1 MNWSD
6 LIVHAEPWQG
16 AVLGAGCLILT
27 ALLYGWGTDRPK
39 PTWLLALLRLA
50 TLGVLALL
58 LLEPMVRRNT
68 ESVERPLLP
77 VLVDQSSSQWTGADS
92 LSRREALATLVN
104 ALPQWTATEGWEMAL
119 MAFDRDVVELSPEGW
134 QADGKRTDL
143 GKALE
148 TVRSRFVHRN
158 VPAVVVV
165 TDGRVNRGP
174 DPEYSARKLEV
185 PHVFV
190 GTGDT
195 AAVKDLD
202 LTDLRMNEVA
212 YLGNAFP
219 VEVTVRSRGFQN
231 VPLLI
236 QLTSGGQILDSKP
249 WTPGQDLASNTWTTQ
264 LDADKAGFRS
274 VTARI
279 RVQGGA
285 SISEATSANNS
296 RSASIEVLESRRKV
310 LFVAQAPHPDL
321 AALRAAAGTNQHQE
335 TDVLWLSDDLPADLP
350 EHDVLVLHHINPL
363 EWPRNWTD
371 DVQRSPALWVLGH
384 ASSTWRDWGM
394 GRLGFSLDTQDLI
407 TEAQGHVTRPFDAF
421 PLPEALTRMAEMWP
435 PLACPTGTYTV
446 SPTLNATLTQQVGPV
461 TTDWPL
467 WAVRKEDNARTA
479 VTLGEGLWRWRI
491 QDVAQHN
498 GESAAFDALVNG
510 TLQYLSSRT
519 DVNRLR
525 IQAPERLDEDV
536 RCTFVAEVYD
546 ASLTPTKNVDV
557 LLSLTQRGGLTTE
570 HNFAANARGTD
581 LTADLGNLLPGVYDW
596 EARCTQGGESL
607 KETGT
612 LVVQEVQA
620 ESSLSPADHRMLRRV
635 ATATSGTFLG
645 TLSAPED
652 ASELQRA
659 WEAFSA
665 QLSVQD
671 VVHMSSERQPLHAEV
686 WLMVVLLA
694 LLTTEWAIRRSAGA
708 R

>member
-50 TLGVLALL
+50 SLGVLALL

-77 VLVDQSSSQWTGADS
+77 VLVDQSSSQWTGTDS
-92 LSRREALATLVN
+92 LTRREALSTLVN
-104 ALPQWTATEGWEMAL
+104 ALPRWTETAGWDMAL
-119 MAFDRDVVELSPEGW
+119 LGFDRDVVELSIAGW

-143 GKALE
+143 GGALE

-158 VPAVVVV
+158 VPAVIVV

-195 AAVKDLD
+195 AVVKDLD
-202 LTDLRMNEVA
+202 LRDLRMNEVA

-219 VEVTVRSRGFQN
+219 VEVTVRSRGFQD
-231 VPLLI
+231 VPLLV

-249 WTPGQDLASNTWTTQ
+249 WTPVQDLASTTWTTQ
-264 LDADKAGFRS
+264 LDADKAGLHT

-279 RVQGGA
+279 QVQGGA
-285 SISEATSANNS
+285 SIAEATTANNS

-321 AALRAAAGTNQHQE
+321 AALRAAAETNQHQE
-335 TDVLWLSDDLPADLP
+335 TDVLWLSDDLPAELP

-363 EWPRNWTD
+363 EWPRNWSD

-384 ASSTWRDWGM
+384 ANSTWRDWGM
-394 GRLGFSLDTQDLI
+394 GRLGFSLDAQDLI
-407 TEAQGHVTRPFDAF
+407 TEAQGQVIRPFDAF
-421 PLPEALTRMAEMWP
+421 PLPEALTSMTDMWP

-446 SPTLNATLTQQVGPV
+446 SPTLNAALTQQVGPV

-491 QDVAQHN
+491 QDIAQHN

-546 ASLTPTKNVDV
+546 ASLTPTKDVDV
-557 LLSLTQRGGLTTE
+557 LLSLTQRGGLATE

-581 LTADLGNLLPGVYDW
+581 LTADLGNLLPGIYDW
-596 EARCTQGGESL
+596 EARCMQGGESL
-607 KETGT
+607 KETGI

-620 ESSLSPADHRMLRRV
+620 EASLSPANHRMLRRM
-635 ATATSGTFLG
+635 ATSTSGTFLG
-645 TLSAPED
+645 TLNAPED
-652 ASELQRA
+652 APALQRA
-659 WEAFSA
+659 WDAFSA
-665 QLSVQD
+665 QLSAQD

-686 WLMVVLLA
+686 WLLVVLLA

>member
-50 TLGVLALL
+50 SLGVLALL

-92 LSRREALATLVN
+92 LARREALATLVN
-104 ALPQWTATEGWEMAL
+104 VLPEWTATEGWDMAL
-119 MAFDRDVVELSPEGW
+119 LGFDRDVVEVSPESW

-143 GKALE
+143 GGALE

-195 AAVKDLD
+195 AVVKDLD

-219 VEVTVRSRGFQN
+219 VEVTVRSRGFQD
-231 VPLLI
+231 VPLLV

-249 WTPGQDLASNTWTTQ
+249 WTPGQDLASTTWTTQ
-264 LDADKAGFRS
+264 LDADKAGLRT

-285 SISEATSANNS
+285 SIAEATSANNS

-321 AALRAAAGTNQHQE
+321 AALRAAAETNQHQE
-335 TDVLWLSDDLPADLP
+335 TDVLWLSDDLPAELP

-363 EWPRNWTD
+363 EWPRNWAD
-371 DVQRSPALWVLGH
+371 DVQRSTALWVLGH
-384 ASSTWRDWGM
+384 ANSTWRDWGM
-394 GRLGFSLDTQDLI
+394 GRLGFSLDAQDLI

-421 PLPEALTRMAEMWP
+421 PLPEALTSMSDMWP
-435 PLACPTGTYTV
+435 PLASPTGTYTV
-446 SPTLNATLTQQVGPV
+446 SPTLNAALTQQVGPV

-491 QDVAQHN
+491 QDIAQHN

-546 ASLTPTKNVDV
+546 ASLTPTKDVDI
-557 LLSLTQRGGLTTE
+557 LLTLTQRGGLATE
-570 HNFAANARGTD
+570 HNFAAQARGTD

-607 KETGT
+607 RETGT

-620 ESSLSPADHRMLRRV
+620 EASLSPADHRVLRRM

-645 TLSAPED
+645 TLDTSEDAPE
-652 ASELQRA
+652 LKRA
-659 WEAFSA
+659 WDTFAA
-665 QLSVQD
+665 QLSAQD

-686 WLMVVLLA
+686 WLLVVLLA

>member
-27 ALLYGWGTDRPK
+27 ALLYGWGSDRPK

-50 TLGVLALL
+50 SLGVLALL

-68 ESVERPLLP
+68 ETVERPLLP
-77 VLVDQSSSQWTGADS
+77 VLVDQTSSQWTGADS
-92 LSRREALATLVN
+92 LDRREALATLVG
-104 ALPQWTATEGWEMAL
+104 ALPTWAEAAEWEMAL
-119 MAFDRDVVELSPEGW
+119 LGFDRDVVELSPEGW
-134 QADGKRTDL
+134 QADGKRTDF
-143 GKALE
+143 GGALE
-148 TVRSRFVHRN
+148 TVRNRFVHRN

-174 DPEYSARKLEV
+174 DPEYSARKLDV

-195 AAVKDLD
+195 AVVKDLD

-219 VEVTVRSRGFQN
+219 VEVTVRSRGFQD
-231 VPLLI
+231 VPLSV
-236 QLTSGGQILDSKP
+236 QLTSNGQILDSKP
-249 WTPGQDLASNTWTTQ
+249 WTPSQNLASTTWTTQ
-264 LDADKAGFRS
+264 LDADKAGVRT

-279 RVQGGA
+279 QVQGGTSA
-285 SISEATSANNS
+285 SEATTANNS
-296 RSASIEVLESRRKV
+296 RTASIEVLESRRKI

-321 AALRAAAGTNQHQE
+321 AALRAAAETNQHQE
-335 TDVLWLSDDLPADLP
+335 TDVVWLSDDLAADLP
-350 EHDVLVLHHINPL
+350 EHDVLVLHHIDPL
-363 EWPRNWTD
+363 EWPRNWAD

-384 ASSTWRDWGM
+384 ANSTWRDWGM
-394 GRLGFSLDTQDLI
+394 GRFGFSFDTQDLI
-407 TEAQGHVTRPFDAF
+407 TEAQGHVTKAFDAF
-421 PLPEALTRMAEMWP
+421 PMPEALTSMVDVWP

-446 SPTLNATLTQQVGPV
+446 SPTLTAALTQQVGPV
-461 TTDWPL
+461 TTEWPL
-467 WAVRKEDNARTA
+467 WAVRKEDNTRTA

-498 GESAAFDALVNG
+498 GESVAFDALVNG

-546 ASLTPTKNVDV
+546 ASLTPTKDVDV
-557 LLSLTQRGGLTTE
+557 LLSLTQRGGLATE

-620 ESSLSPADHRMLRRV
+620 EASLSPADHRMLRRM

-645 TLSAPED
+645 TLDTPED
-652 ASELQRA
+652 APELKRA
-659 WEAFSA
+659 WDAFSA
-665 QLSVQD
+665 TLSAQD
-671 VVHMSSERQPLHAEV
+671 VVHMSSERQPLHAEI
-686 WLMVVLLA
+686 WLLVVLLA

>member
-27 ALLYGWGTDRPK
+27 ALLYGWGSDRPK

-50 TLGVLALL
+50 SLGVLALL
-58 LLEPMVRRNT
+58 LLEPMVRLDT
-68 ESVERPLLP
+68 ETVERPLLP
-77 VLVDQSSSQWTGADS
+77 VLVDQTSSQWTGADS
-92 LSRREALATLVN
+92 LDRRDALAALVS
-104 ALPQWTATEGWEMAL
+104 ALPTWTETEEWEMAL
-119 MAFDRDVVELSPEGW
+119 LGFDRDVVELSPDGW
-134 QADGKRTDL
+134 QANGKRTDF
-143 GKALE
+143 GGALE
-148 TVRSRFVHRN
+148 TVRDRYVHRN

-174 DPEYSARKLEV
+174 DPEYSARKLDV

-195 AAVKDLD
+195 AVVKDLD

-219 VEVTVRSRGFQN
+219 IEVTVRSRGFQD
-231 VPLLI
+231 VPLSV
-236 QLTSGGQILDSKP
+236 QLTSNGQILDSKP
-249 WTPGQDLASNTWTTQ
+249 WTPSQDLASTTWTTQ
-264 LDADKAGFRS
+264 LDADKAGVRT

-279 RVQGGA
+279 RVQDGA
-285 SISEATSANNS
+285 SASEATTANNS
-296 RSASIEVLESRRKV
+296 RTASIEVLESRRKI

-321 AALRAAAGTNQHQE
+321 AALRSAAESNQHQE
-335 TDVLWLSDDLPADLP
+335 TDVVWLKDDLTPDLP
-350 EHDVLVLHHINPL
+350 EHDVLVLHHIDPL
-363 EWPRNWTD
+363 EWPRNWAD

-384 ASSTWRDWGM
+384 ANSTWRDWGM
-394 GRLGFSLDTQDLI
+394 ARFGFSLETQDLI
-407 TEAQGHVTRPFDAF
+407 TEAQGHVTKPFDAF
-421 PLPEALTRMAEMWP
+421 PTPEALTNMVDLWP

-446 SPTLNATLTQQVGPV
+446 SPTLTTALTQQVGPV
-461 TTDWPL
+461 TTEWPL

-498 GESAAFDALVNG
+498 GESVAFDALVNG

-546 ASLTPTKNVDV
+546 ASLTPTKDVDV
-557 LLSLTQRGGLTTE
+557 LLTLSQRGGLTIE
-570 HNFAANARGTD
+570 HNFTGSARGTD
-581 LTADLGNLLPGVYDW
+581 LLADLGNLLPGVYDW
-596 EARCTQGGESL
+596 EAQCTQGGEPL

-612 LVVQEVQA
+612 LVVQGVQA
-620 ESSLSPADHRMLRRV
+620 EASLSPADHRMLRRM
-635 ATATSGTFLG
+635 AMATSGTFLG
-645 TLSAPED
+645 TLDSPED
-652 ASELQRA
+652 APQLKRA
-659 WEAFSA
+659 WDAFSTK
-665 QLSVQD
+665 LSAQD

-686 WLMVVLLA
+686 WLLVVLLA
-694 LLTTEWAIRRSAGA
+694 LLTTEWAIRRSAGG